1 MFPPRNQD
9 CPMRDNCTYS
19 HCRDCEYGQK
29 FVKMRRYIEELE
41 LDNKRLLAGL
51 IDPHRPEER
60 K

>member
-1 MFPPRNQD
+1 
-9 CPMRDNCTYS
+9 MRDNCTYS

-51 IDPHRPEER
+51 VDPHRPEEQ